1 MFPRLQHLTHN
12 LHQTLRTIFTR
23 SIAPQFRSLRALAAN
38 MSDPPPAP
46 SAFDALHD
54 SITAALL
61 ATTRAATALAAEDLR
76 FHRSLDAGVASAL
89 DAQQGRIL
97 SLAER
102 LLASAARGTG
112 AAAPPRLR
120 DVEALEEGWPGVVD
134 VVDGELER
142 ADVALEAMAGVVRR
156 GGEAVAGTGEEVRLA
171 CRRETRADGAADEG
185 EGSEEFG
192 HSEAAV
198 AIRGPAG

>member
-1 MFPRLQHLTHN
+1 
-12 LHQTLRTIFTR
+12 
-23 SIAPQFRSLRALAAN
+23 
-38 MSDPPPAP
+38 MSDPPAP
-46 SAFDALHD
+46 TAFDALHS

-97 SLAER
+97 TLAER

-112 AAAPPRLR
+112 AAAPPRLA
-120 DVEALEEGWPGVVD
+120 DVEALEEGWAGVVD

-142 ADVALEAMAGVVRR
+142 ADVAMEGMAGVVRR
-156 GGEAVAGTGEEVRLA
+156 GGEAVEQQTEEVARGRVQRNLDIPKPQLLFEVPPDN
-171 CRRETRADGAADEG
+171 R
-185 EGSEEFG
+185 SEEPFRPLLTAKP
-192 HSEAAV
+192 H
-198 AIRGPAG
+198 AIVPLEESLSHTETNGYGSLE